1 MRKIRKIIATS
12 LCLGFMSISAVS
24 AAGYMGYKLPA
35 MQGNNY
41 TSAHSKTTTANY
53 ITNKLENV
61 EGTSTVTFWANN
73 STKRQISNDYDQK
86 KGNTSNIKFTTDGY
100 AAKGKEIILGME
112 NANWSLDTAFC
123 AGTVNFR

>member
-1 MRKIRKIIATS
+1 MKKFRKIFATT
-12 LCLGFMSISAVS
+12 LCAGILSISAVS
-24 AAGYMGYKLPA
+24 AAGYVGYKLPP

-41 TSAHSKTTTANY
+41 TGAHAKTTSANY

-86 KGNTSNIKFTTDGY
+86 KGNTSNIRFTTSGY

-112 NANWSLDTAFC
+112 NANWTFGTAFC

>member
-1 MRKIRKIIATS
+1 MKKLRKIIITS
-12 LCLGFMSISAVS
+12 LCLGILSVSAVS
-24 AAGYMGYKLPA
+24 AAGYVGYKLPA

-41 TSAHSKTTTANY
+41 TSAHSKTSTANY
-53 ITNKLENV
+53 ITNTLENV
-61 EGTSTVTFWANN
+61 EGTDTVTFWANN
-73 STKRQISNDYDQK
+73 SSKRQISNDYDQK

-112 NANWSLDTAFC
+112 NASWSLSTAFC

>member
-1 MRKIRKIIATS
+1 MKKLRKILATS
-12 LCLGFMSISAVS
+12 LCACVLSISAVS
-24 AAGYMGYKLPA
+24 AAGYVGYKLPA

-41 TSAHSKTTTANY
+41 TGTHKKTTTANY

-73 STKRQISNDYDQK
+73 STERQISNDYDQK
-86 KGNTSNIKFTTDGY
+86 KGNTSNIKFTTSGY

-112 NANWSLDTAFC
+112 NASWSFSTAFC